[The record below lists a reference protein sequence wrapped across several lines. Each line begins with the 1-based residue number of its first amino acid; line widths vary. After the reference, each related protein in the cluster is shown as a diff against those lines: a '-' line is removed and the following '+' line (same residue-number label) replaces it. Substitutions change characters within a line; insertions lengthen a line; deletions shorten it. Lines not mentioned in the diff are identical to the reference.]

1 MKTVVAPGSELSLK
15 LGYPRSSSADFWLRG
30 AEMRKLLC
38 GAALVATLAIAQP
51 ASAAVTLNVVDSFA
65 RSNAFGL
72 AYDGSNIWWSNSSGT
87 IYQMT
92 TAGMDTG
99 IWAQGP
105 YWSALAYNNA
115 TSKLVVMQGANITS
129 FDRPNA
135 AGVNYASLNPTTTS
149 VAGGYGGL
157 VDGLDVQGSTLW
169 WSPDVDKV
177 YYSPV
182 DGSGARTEF
191 LGGAGGYSGVEYLTV
206 GGLSYILVVN
216 DASNPRRL
224 CIHLT
229 DATEVGCSTLPN
241 SRYEDLAFDGR
252 YLYAADFYG
261 HRIDKIDILVD
272 GGSIFNPP
280 GAVPEPGTWTLLVA
294 GFLGLGTVLRR
305 RRLRIVA

>member
-1 MKTVVAPGSELSLK
+1 MRRIDCYRLACTTTFLMAALAALAAPAAAAPNPNSAVLGLRIFNDCPFSTITAANSYPGSIFISDDADPGCPGFANLHNWSLSEDGTNQAIWMNGDV
-15 LGYPRSSSADFWLRG
+15 LGLS
-30 AEMRKLLC
+30 
-38 GAALVATLAIAQP
+38 ATLVIDGPGQGEA
-51 ASAAVTLNVVDSFA
+51 
-65 RSNAFGL
+65 GL
-72 AYDGSNIWWSNSSGT
+72 RVS
-87 IYQMT
+87 
-92 TAGMDTG
+92 
-99 IWAQGP
+99 P
-105 YWSALAYNNA
+105 
-115 TSKLVVMQGANITS
+115 
-129 FDRPNA
+129 
-135 AGVNYASLNPTTTS
+135 
-149 VAGGYGGL
+149 
-157 VDGLDVQGSTLW
+157 W